1 MRAVATGIL
10 LGTLAV
16 HAASELPSRGA
27 TAAIGAGALACA
39 VFAYRRFARAP
50 ASRSVIGD
58 PVALALAMLAAGL
71 AAIVVTAW
79 RTETRLDARLS
90 PSWEGRDIVVAGVVA
105 GLPQPIER
113 GVRFDFDVESASDPG
128 SMAAV
133 PLAGRIALA
142 WYTGRTPE
150 EFQRVAPVRAGER
163 WRFTVRLKRP
173 VGHANPHG
181 FDYEV
186 WLLEQGVRATGY
198 VRPRGE
204 AARVDAFA
212 GTPRAWIE
220 RTRERLRD
228 RIRAAVPEG
237 RHVGVLVALA
247 IGDQRAIAQEDWVV
261 FNRTGVAHL
270 VSISGLH
277 VTMIAALA
285 AWVAAWLWRRH
296 PRLPIRWPAQ
306 KAAVVA
312 GVVVATLYCLL
323 AGYGVPAQRTL
334 YMLSVAAVALVL
346 DRFQSPFRVLA
357 LALVVVILADPWAP
371 LAAGFWLSFGAV
383 AILFHAARTARSEG
397 WLVAWGR
404 AQWAVTIGLAPLTL
418 ALFQQVSLVSPVAN
432 AIAIPVVSFVVTP
445 LALLAALV
453 PFDFVA
459 QAAHAIVGLLMLPL
473 EALAELPAAVWTQ
486 HAPAPWTVVLA
497 LVAVAWLLAPRGTP
511 ARFAALPLLVPLV
524 VVVPARPAPGS
535 AWIDVLDV
543 GQGLA
548 VVVRTAGHTL
558 LYDAGPAY
566 GAEADAGER
575 VVVPFLRG
583 EGIARL
589 DRMIVT
595 HLDTDHSGGAASV
608 AAVLPTGILLSSLP
622 ARHPAAKHPAW
633 HVPCHAGQSWTWDGV
648 GFAMLHPG
656 ADAARDG
663 ARRTNALSCVLRITA
678 GARSVLL
685 TADIEARE
693 EAALVA
699 RVPAALRAEAVL
711 VPHHGSRTSSTPA
724 FLDAVGARL
733 AIVAAGYRN
742 RFGHPRPDVL
752 ARYVE
757 RGVTVLRTDRG
768 GRIRLDLAPT
778 ALAAESFRSTHRRT
792 WRTLPEPP

>member
-16 HAASELPSRGA
+16 HAAPALPA
-27 TAAIGAGALACA
+27 TGTTLAIAAGALACTA
-39 VFAYRRFARAP
+39 LAIRRFARRP
-50 ASRSVIGD
+50 VPRSVVGD
-58 PVALALAMLAAGL
+58 PVVLALAMLAAFL
-71 AAIVVTAW
+71 AAVVLTVV
-79 RTETRLDARLS
+79 RTEARLDARL
-90 PSWEGRDIVVAGVVA
+90 PSAWEGRDIVVAGVVA
-105 GLPQPIER
+105 SLPQPIER
-113 GVRFDFDVESASDPG
+113 GVRFDLEVESASGPADAVP
-128 SMAAV
+128 V

-142 WYTGRTPE
+142 WYTGRAPE
-150 EFQRVAPVRAGER
+150 ELQRVAPVRAGER

-186 WLLEQGVRATGY
+186 WLLEQDVRATGY

-204 AARVDAFA
+204 ATRLDAFA

-220 RTRERLRD
+220 RARERLRD
-228 RIRAAVPEG
+228 RIRDAVPDG

-312 GVVVATLYCLL
+312 GLVVATLYCLL
-323 AGYGVPAQRTL
+323 AGFGIPAQRTL

-357 LALVVVILADPWAP
+357 LALVVVILVDPWAP
-371 LAAGFWLSFGAV
+371 LSAGFWLSFGAV
-383 AILFHAARTARSEG
+383 AILFHAARTARDEG
-397 WLVAWGR
+397 WLVAWAR
-404 AQWAVTIGLAPLTL
+404 AQGAVTVGLAPLTL
-418 ALFQQVSLVSPVAN
+418 ALFQQVSLVSPLAN

-453 PFDFVA
+453 PFDLVA
-459 QAAHAIVGLLMLPL
+459 QAAHALVGLLMVPL
-473 EALAELPAAVWTQ
+473 EVLAELPAAVWTQ
-486 HAPAPWTVVLA
+486 HAPAPWTVALA

-511 ARFAALPLLVPLV
+511 ARYAALPLLVPLV
-524 VVVPARPAPGS
+524 LVVPARPATGS

-548 VVVRTAGHTL
+548 VVVRTEGHAL
-558 LYDAGPAY
+558 LYDTGPAY

-583 EGIARL
+583 EGIHRL

-608 AAVLPTGILLSSLP
+608 TAVVPTGMLVSSLP
-622 ARHPAAKHPAW
+622 AGHPAAARPPW
-633 HVPCHAGQSWTWDGV
+633 HVPCHAGQAWTWDGV
-648 GFAMLHPG
+648 RFAMLHPD
-656 ADAARDG
+656 ADAGRD
-663 ARRTNALSCVLRITA
+663 AVRRTNSLSCVLKISA
-678 GARSVLL
+678 GERSVLL
-685 TADIEARE
+685 TGDIEARE

-699 RVPAALRAEAVL
+699 RDPTALRAEAVL
-711 VPHHGSRTSSTPA
+711 VPHHGSRTSSTAA

-742 RFGHPRPDVL
+742 RFGHPRPDVV
-752 ARYVE
+752 ARYTD

-768 GRIRLDLAPT
+768 GRIRLDLSPV
-778 ALAAESFRSTHRRT
+778 ALDAHSFRTTHRRT